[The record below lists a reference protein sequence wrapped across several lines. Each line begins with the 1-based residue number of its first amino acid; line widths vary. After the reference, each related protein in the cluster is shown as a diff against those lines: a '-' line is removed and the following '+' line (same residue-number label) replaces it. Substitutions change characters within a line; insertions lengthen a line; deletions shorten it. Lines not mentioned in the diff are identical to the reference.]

1 MTTMKQN
8 RFREGAVAVEFA
20 VVAPVLIALVFSMI
34 QYGRAFEMQN
44 QLQIAAREGARFAS
58 MDHTGMSMNGQTS
71 NQKVVADV
79 KNFLATYNIAQSDVS
94 VQVKD
99 HANPSA
105 DFNLDDPKNNL
116 KLFDVKVS
124 VNYSKVSLQHVSASS
139 DYALTG
145 KVTFRNGQAAIS
157 Q

>member
-1 MTTMKQN
+1 MKKMKQK
-8 RFREGAVAVEFA
+8 RYRRGAVAVEFA

-71 NQKVVADV
+71 NQKLVGDV
-79 KNFLATYNIAQSDVS
+79 KNFLATYNVS
-94 VQVKD
+94 PSNVTVQVKD
-99 HANPSA
+99 HANPAA

-124 VNYSKVSLQHVSASS
+124 VNYSKVSLQPVSASN

-145 KVTFRNGQAAIS
+145 KVTFRNGQATIS